1 VKRVLICAN
10 PDLNL
15 IDGSSIWSQTIALA
29 VAATGKAKVDFIAKT
44 KPKRKELF
52 RPILKNPN
60 IEIIDGTKR
69 SYWSGKKF
77 RRLTLPMMAELA
89 VKLDQKKSYDVIVLR
104 GFDIA
109 QVLLWETATLRK
121 AWIYLTDIP
130 QCADECTITQKQTIK
145 AIALGCEKI
154 LCQSNGFIHLWK
166 RLAPELDAEK
176 IVLYSPV
183 IQDPLQDLIPLDAR
197 SPIAIYAGKFKKDWM
212 TLEMATLW
220 PEIHE
225 KIMGSKL
232 LMIGDKIHF
241 EPEFSDYQRKMRTA
255 LKNTDGLRWLG
266 ALPREDVLKEMGEAR
281 VGLSW
286 RAETMN
292 DTIEYSTKIL
302 EYGSAGCA
310 VILNRNPLHEEL
322 LGEDYPLFA
331 NSEDEYRQQLSVAL
345 TDIEV
350 ANIAA
355 QRVRNLAQQHTFSQR
370 VETIGKWLE
379 SLPKRARRSKKAITR
394 VLVAGHDLK
403 FFKSLQR
410 KLEATG
416 EFEFIIDQWKSHQ
429 KHDKNKSRKLLE
441 QADVIFCEWCLGNLK
456 WYSHNKKPHQR
467 LVARFHLQEKDLPYV
482 AEANWDAIDFI
493 SYVSEF
499 IRREG
504 QKAFDFPY
512 EKTSVI
518 SNLLDESKFTPKRKT
533 ANAQYTLGIVGVAP
547 ARKRMDRA
555 IDLLEKLLEKD
566 NRYCL
571 RVKGKNPL
579 DYIWLLKRDEELA
592 YYKNVY
598 ERINSNPRL
607 RHKVIF
613 DPSGDDVNEWFTM
626 VGFILSPS
634 DFESFHMSIGEGMLT
649 GAVPIIW
656 NWDGAD
662 EIWSAKYVVD
672 GVSEAL
678 DRVVSNNR
686 SIREN
691 VLQDVKSMHSSEKV
705 IRAWAECFRANQTKI
720 IKD

>member
-1 VKRVLICAN
+1 
-10 PDLNL
+10 
-15 IDGSSIWSQTIALA
+15 
-29 VAATGKAKVDFIAKT
+29 
-44 KPKRKELF
+44 
-52 RPILKNPN
+52 
-60 IEIIDGTKR
+60 
-69 SYWSGKKF
+69 
-77 RRLTLPMMAELA
+77 
-89 VKLDQKKSYDVIVLR
+89 
-104 GFDIA
+104 
-109 QVLLWETATLRK
+109 
-121 AWIYLTDIP
+121 
-130 QCADECTITQKQTIK
+130 
-145 AIALGCEKI
+145 
-154 LCQSNGFIHLWK
+154 
-166 RLAPELDAEK
+166 
-176 IVLYSPV
+176 
-183 IQDPLQDLIPLDAR
+183 
-197 SPIAIYAGKFKKDWM
+197 
-212 TLEMATLW
+212 
-220 PEIHE
+220 
-225 KIMGSKL
+225 
-232 LMIGDKIHF
+232 
-241 EPEFSDYQRKMRTA
+241 
-255 LKNTDGLRWLG
+255 
-266 ALPREDVLKEMGEAR
+266 
-281 VGLSW
+281 
-286 RAETMN
+286 
-292 DTIEYSTKIL
+292 
-302 EYGSAGCA
+302 
-310 VILNRNPLHEEL
+310 
-322 LGEDYPLFA
+322 
-331 NSEDEYRQQLSVAL
+331 
-345 TDIEV
+345 
-350 ANIAA
+350 
-355 QRVRNLAQQHTFSQR
+355 
-370 VETIGKWLE
+370 
-379 SLPKRARRSKKAITR
+379 
-394 VLVAGHDLK
+394 VAGHDLK

>member
-52 RPILKNPN
+52 RPILKHPN
-60 IEIIDGTKR
+60 IEVIVGTKR
-69 SYWSGKKF
+69 SHWKGKKF
-77 RRLTLPMMAELA
+77 RRLTLPLMAELA
-89 VKLDQKKSYDVIVLR
+89 VKLDQKRSYDVIIAR
-104 GFDIA
+104 GFDIVK
-109 QVLLWETATLRK
+109 VLSREPATLRK
-121 AWIYLTDIP
+121 TWIYLTDIP
-130 QCADECTITQKQTIK
+130 QCADECTITQKQIIK
-145 AIALGCEKI
+145 DIALGCEKI
-154 LCQSNGFIHLWK
+154 LCQSKGFIDLWK
-166 RLAPELDAEK
+166 CLVPELDAEK

-183 IQDPLQDLIPLDAR
+183 IHDFPQDVIPLDAR

-212 TLEMATLW
+212 TLEMALLW

-225 KIMGSKL
+225 KIMSSKL

-241 EPEFSDYQRKMRTA
+241 EPELLDYQRRMRNA
-255 LKNTDGLRWLG
+255 LKNTDGLSWLG
-266 ALPREDVLKEMGEAR
+266 ALPREDVLKEMGRAR

-331 NSEDEYRQQLSVAL
+331 NSEDEYKQQLSVAL

-355 QRVRNLAQQHTFSQR
+355 QRVRNLAQQHTFSKR
-370 VETIGKWLE
+370 AETIGKWLE
-379 SLPKRARRSKKAITR
+379 SLPKRARGSKKAITR

-403 FFKSLQR
+403 FFKPLQR
-410 KLEATG
+410 KLEASG
-416 EFEFIIDQWKSHQ
+416 EFEFFIDQWKSHQ
-429 KHDKNKSRKLLE
+429 KHDENKSRKLLK

-467 LVARFHLQEKDLPYV
+467 LIARFHLQEKNLPYV
-482 AEANWDAIDFI
+482 AKANWDAIDHI

-504 QKAFDFPY
+504 QKAFGFPY

-518 SNLLDESKFTPKRKT
+518 SNFLDESKFTPKRKT
-533 ANAQYTLGIVGVAP
+533 ADAHYTLGIVGVAP
-547 ARKRMDRA
+547 ARKRLDRA
-555 IDLLEKLLEKD
+555 LDLLEKLLEKD

-579 DYIWLLKRDEELA
+579 GYSWLVKRDDEFA

-598 ERINSNPRL
+598 EHINSSPRL

-613 DPSGDDVNEWFTM
+613 DPPGDDVNEWFTM

-656 NWDGAD
+656 KWDGAD
-662 EIWSAKYVVD
+662 EIWGARYVVD
-672 GVSEAL
+672 GVSEAF
-678 DRVVSNNR
+678 DRVVSNER

-705 IRAWAECFRANQTKI
+705 FRAWAECFRANQAKI
-720 IKD
+720 IKN